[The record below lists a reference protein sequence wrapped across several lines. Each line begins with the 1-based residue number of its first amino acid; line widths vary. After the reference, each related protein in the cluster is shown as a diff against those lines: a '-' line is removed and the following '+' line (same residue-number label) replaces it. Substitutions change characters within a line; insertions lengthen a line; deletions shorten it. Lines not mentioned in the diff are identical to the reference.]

1 MSLSI
6 QTHFDVRT
14 VVCVHIRYNGGI
26 GAAVSL
32 KAQRRQ
38 YRSIQRNT
46 DKVILCWVIRSQHD
60 GTQIGPRSRPEQAPV
75 INGPLSR
82 PAFAGNVSC
91 CCT

>member
-6 QTHFDVRT
+6 QNALRRPNRRLRPYKIQRWDS
-14 VVCVHIRYNGGI
+14 
-26 GAAVSL
+26 AAVSL
-32 KAQRRQ
+32 KAQRQQ

-46 DKVILCWVIRSQHD
+46 DKVILCWVIRSQHE
-60 GTQIGPRSRPEQAPV
+60 GTQISPARSAEQAPV

-82 PAFAGNVSC
+82 PAFVGNVSC